1 MAKKMHEAGVPMDA
15 ILMAIEAFEAQIPTI
30 EQSVAARYEAQIAEK
45 RGKDRERT
53 RRYRERNAQSRDD
66 TQQTVSNGVGP
77 ETRSSPTPPKE
88 TQTLKENPPTGVK
101 RKGSRVTADHRPNIE
116 AAVAEGMPQHVA
128 HQEARKF
135 VDHFLALPGEK
146 GVKLDWDATWRNWFR
161 RAAEYRGIP
170 LHDATGP
177 PSGAGPSVEEIFA
190 AARAKHAAAGTG

>member
-1 MAKKMHEAGVPMDA
+1 MGTYSDLVRRLADAGATPEMLAMVV
-15 ILMAIEAFEAQIPTI
+15 EAFEQTIPTI
-30 EQSVAARYEAQIAEK
+30 SAGAARQ
-45 RGKDRERT
+45 
-53 RRYRERNAQSRDD
+53 RRYRARKAEQALQSITDV
-66 TQQTVSNGVGP
+66 TVVTP
-77 ETRSSPTPPKE
+77 TVTPVTKESPPHTPFKE
-88 TQTLKENPPTGVK
+88 KPSPKENPPTGVK

-177 PSGAGPSVEEIFA
+177 PPGAGPSVEEIFA